1 MLASLK
7 TRLWLSYAA
16 LIGLALSIV
25 ALGMFW
31 SLLRS
36 PLLYRQAVL
45 RLRLAGVALAPQ
57 VNTLL
62 DGPRSTLEQFIR
74 SEANERQ
81 IRLILFRSNGEIL
94 IDTGG
99 TALARLPQAPLLSE
113 NLDLTRS
120 FTLRDIEGRAWLY
133 IVQPLTQPYHLL
145 VVIPRPALP
154 LRTILRDEVVSPL
167 VWAGMAAL
175 VLAFGLS
182 LLVSGWIANPLQRIA
197 AQTRS
202 LTGENFTPLPLEG
215 PSEVQQLAK
224 SFNEMVTRVQDGQR
238 SQRDF
243 IANVSHELK
252 TPLTSIQGFSQ
263 AILEGA
269 VEQPEDLRQAARV
282 IYEEAGRMNRLVA
295 DLLALARLE
304 AGTAELQ
311 QTAVDLNALLAG
323 VRDKFA
329 LQSQSAQIHLSI
341 ELNDSPTVLGDSDRL
356 TQVFSNMV
364 DNAIQFTPAG
374 GKVTLS
380 SEVVEGCALVKV
392 TDTGIGIEPGEQ
404 RRVFDRFYQVDPS
417 RQGGANR
424 GVGLGLAIAWQIVLA
439 HRGKIWL
446 DSMPGKGTTF
456 FIQLPL
462 FLDDQKPLETKKS

>member
-1 MLASLK
+1 MLSSLK
-7 TRLWLSYAA
+7 ARLWLSYAA

-45 RLRLAGVALAPQ
+45 RLRLAGAALAPQ

-62 DGPRSTLEQFIR
+62 DGPRSALEQFIR

-81 IRLILFRSNGEIL
+81 IRLMLFRSSGEIL
-94 IDTGG
+94 VDTGG
-99 TALARLPQAPLLSE
+99 TTLARLPQAPLLSE
-113 NLDLTRS
+113 NLDLIRS

-145 VVIPRPALP
+145 VAILRPALP

-197 AQTRS
+197 AQASS

-215 PSEVQQLAK
+215 PTEVRQLAR

-269 VEQPEDLRQAARV
+269 VEQPEELRQAARV

-323 VRDKFA
+323 VKDKFV
-329 LQSQSAQIHLSI
+329 LQSQSARIHLSI
-341 ELNDSPTVLGDSDRL
+341 GLNDSPTVLGDSDRL
-356 TQVFSNMV
+356 TQVFSNLV
-364 DNAIQFTPAG
+364 DNAIRFTPPG
-374 GKVTLS
+374 GKVTLF
-380 SEVVEGCALVKV
+380 SEVIRGCALVKV
-392 TDTGIGIEPGEQ
+392 TDTGIGIELGEQ
-404 RRVFDRFYQVDPS
+404 RRIFDRFYQVDSS
-417 RQGGANR
+417 RRGGENR
-424 GVGLGLAIAWQIVLA
+424 GAGLGLAIARQIVLA
-439 HRGKIWL
+439 HQGKIWVE
-446 DSMPGKGTTF
+446 STPGKGTTF

-462 FLDDQKPLETKKS
+462 LLDDQKPLETKKS